1 MGKAQRARLKRTEEE
16 ERALREREMKKA
28 ERRENIK
35 ITAIVVSILLV
46 IAIIVTTICVVVNMV
61 KSTGNYLRN
70 KVGVNSENFE
80 VNNAMMSY
88 FFRDTY
94 ATTVQNAISQLG
106 MAATY
111 YGMIPDTSKP
121 LRDQTNSAGKTWY
134 DYFMEAAANNVSNML
149 VLAEAAKEEGITL
162 TENETNRIDKV
173 LADLKADAEEN
184 GEKVEDVIHENYG
197 LGVKESDIKDAL
209 EIYYLSQ
216 KYYFYKYEGIEISD
230 DEIKD
235 YYDEHK
241 DDYFVVSYKVYTF
254 SEDDDD
260 DDKDDKDDNDKDSVS
275 KKPNVLARELGT
287 AKSPEEFDSKLR
299 ELIKDKFDN
308 EEDLDTAI
316 ENTLKENETLK
327 EDSEYSEW
335 LFNEKTEVGD
345 TKLIT
350 SDDGDV
356 AVYMLTEKSHLNE
369 SPTKNV
375 RHILFSLSDYET
387 EDECK
392 AAAEDLLA
400 EYKKDASED
409 KFAELALKYS
419 SDPGSYSVGGLYR
432 NVAKGQMVEEFE
444 DWLFDDARKAGD
456 CDIVKTSYGYHVMY
470 YVGEGSPAWEADVS
484 ETLRSEKYSDIV
496 EDLTEKHEVTV
507 NTKKLKNI
515 PDIY

>member
-1 MGKAQRARLKRTEEE
+1 MGKAQRARLKRTEEQ

-28 ERRENIK
+28 ERRETMK

-70 KVGVNSENFE
+70 NVGVYSENFE

-88 FFRDTY
+88 FFRDTV
-94 ATTVQNAISQLG
+94 ATTVQNGLSQMG
-106 MAATY
+106 IYATY

-134 DYFMEAAANNVSNML
+134 DYFMEAAANNVSSML

-197 LGVKESDIKDAL
+197 LGVKESDIRDAL

-216 KYYFYKYEGIEISD
+216 KYYFYKYEGIEVSD

-235 YYDEHK
+235 YYDEHE

-254 SEDDDD
+254 SAPSD
-260 DDKDDKDDNDKDSVS
+260 DDKDSGS
-275 KKPNVLARELGT
+275 QKPQTLALELGT
-287 AKSPEEFDSKLR
+287 AKSAEEFDSKLR
-299 ELIKDKFDN
+299 ELIKDKFDK
-308 EEDLDTAI
+308 EEDLDSAI
-316 ENTLKENETLK
+316 EKTLTENETLTA
-327 EDSEYSEW
+327 DSEYSEW
-335 LFNEKTEVGD
+335 LFDEKTEVGN

-356 AVYMLTEKSHLNE
+356 SVYMLTEKSHLNE

-392 AAAEDLLA
+392 AAAEDALA

-419 SDPGSYSVGGLYR
+419 SDPGSYYVGGLYR

-444 DWLFDDARKAGD
+444 DWLFDEARKAGD

-507 NTKKLKNI
+507 NEKKLKNI